1 MTQTK
6 RQKKRL
12 AAAQWFHDMFGK
24 DKRTKKTVDQM
35 MKQAKAKDRR
45 IEKGKSK

>member
-12 AAAQWFHDMFGK
+12 ANAQWFYDVFSK
-24 DKRTKKTVDQM
+24 DKRTKKSVEQSL
-35 MKQAKAKDRR
+35 KIAKAKDRR